1 MLDEVVIQQAMF
13 KLIDRAACFDRQCF
27 EPYPDQKRTRNVVAL
42 YPRFA
47 TFAAFQ
53 PGHLFAFAVPL
64 LNLPTVATRLLCRRC
79 RVLSDV
85 VGDDVIRAVCGHLE
99 RGNMALC
106 GLWETL

>member
-1 MLDEVVIQQAMF
+1 MF
-13 KLIDRAACFDRQCF
+13 ELIDRATRFDRQRF
-27 EPYPDQKRTRNVVAL
+27 EPYPDQKGTRNVVTL
-42 YPRFA
+42 YPRFT
-47 TFAAFQ
+47 TFAALQ
-53 PGHLFAFAVPL
+53 PGHLFTFAVPL

-85 VGDDVIRAVCGHLE
+85 ICHDVIRAVCGHLE